1 MNTVVVGG
9 GFAGVKAALELAKKN
24 LGRVTLIS
32 DETFFLHHAT
42 LYATATG
49 RATAESVVT
58 LKHIFEDYKN
68 VKIIHDSMI
77 SVDPDRKMVVGKKKS
92 YEYDALVIAIGAV
105 TTHFDI
111 HGMNTHSFGVKTLNE
126 VREFNRHL
134 HEEL

>member
-9 GFAGVKAALELAKKN
+9 GFAGVKAALELAKKK

-58 LKHIFEDYKN
+58 LAHIFAD
-68 VKIIHDSMI
+68 
-77 SVDPDRKMVVGKKKS
+77 
-92 YEYDALVIAIGAV
+92 
-105 TTHFDI
+105 
-111 HGMNTHSFGVKTLNE
+111 
-126 VREFNRHL
+126 
-134 HEEL
+134 